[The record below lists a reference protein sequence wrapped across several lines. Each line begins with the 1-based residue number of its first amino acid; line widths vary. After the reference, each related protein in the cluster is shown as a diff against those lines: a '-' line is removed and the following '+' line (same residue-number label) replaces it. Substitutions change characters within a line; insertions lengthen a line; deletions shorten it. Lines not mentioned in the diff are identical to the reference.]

1 MESTFIKNGTKI
13 MPFPK
18 GLEYSLIPGK
28 IYNLVWNDWTREGW
42 FEEDGTITMPEKIY
56 QTESDK
62 LFIKRILTYFDK
74 MDKLNLGV
82 LLTGLK
88 GSGKSLTAKLL
99 SKKSNLPIIVVSP
112 TYPANELTEM
122 FTNFNTPCCI
132 LFDECDKN
140 KRWNSNDMLGFLD
153 GLQDTAKKLVIYTCN
168 ETCDLSQYLIDRCS
182 RIKYCKNYEGINKE
196 TITQIANDLI
206 SNKDIIPEVVN
217 FIDDQFLVKSYD
229 NIISYIEE
237 YEMFHEEATYITI
250 AEDLNIT
257 LKDSSILNKLL
268 EPEFEEEPDP
278 ITKTDTPWSFDKCN
292 EDCCSVCAG

>member
-28 IYNLVWNDWTREGW
+28 IYNLVWNDWAREGW

-62 LFIKRILTYFDK
+62 FFIKRILTYFDK

-153 GLQDTAKKLVIYTCN
+153 GLQDTAKKLVI
-168 ETCDLSQYLIDRCS
+168 
-182 RIKYCKNYEGINKE
+182 
-196 TITQIANDLI
+196 
-206 SNKDIIPEVVN
+206 
-217 FIDDQFLVKSYD
+217 
-229 NIISYIEE
+229 
-237 YEMFHEEATYITI
+237 
-250 AEDLNIT
+250 
-257 LKDSSILNKLL
+257 
-268 EPEFEEEPDP
+268 
-278 ITKTDTPWSFDKCN
+278 
-292 EDCCSVCAG
+292 

>member
-1 MESTFIKNGTKI
+1 
-13 MPFPK
+13 
-18 GLEYSLIPGK
+18 
-28 IYNLVWNDWTREGW
+28 
-42 FEEDGTITMPEKIY
+42 MPEKIY

-62 LFIKRILTYFDK
+62 FFIKRILTYFDK

-217 FIDDQFLVKSYD
+217 FINDQFLVKSYD

-278 ITKTDTPWSFDKCN
+278 ITKTDTPRSFDKCN